1 MGLRVPDDVIMLL
14 SDDNWGDVRRLP
26 DAKER
31 KHSGGWGM
39 YYHVDYVGAPRNSKW
54 LNVTPVQNMWE
65 QLQLTYSY
73 GVDKLWI
80 LNVGDLKPMEM
91 NISYFLDMAYDY
103 DTWGTNG
110 KDKITEYR
118 KNWVKQQFGETHRI
132 LL

>member
-1 MGLRVPDDVIMLL
+1 MKDDVIMLL
-14 SDDNWGDVRRLP
+14 SYDNWVDVRRLP

-80 LNVGDLKPMEM
+80 LNVGD
-91 NISYFLDMAYDY
+91 
-103 DTWGTNG
+103 
-110 KDKITEYR
+110 
-118 KNWVKQQFGETHRI
+118 
-132 LL
+132 